1 MFKLNKQVPIENLIS
16 KQISFWET
24 SHKTTT
30 AKKSGLFPNITIS
43 REPGSRGGYLSQ
55 QLAKRLNWKI
65 FGREIVEYIAHN
77 THIHKDIIKLFDERS
92 RNDIENLISTL
103 INSQQMSNEMYLKQ
117 LAKTIITLGRHSN
130 AIILGRGANFILPD
144 SMAFKIRVVEDF
156 DQRLHNILN
165 NENMLKIDAKKLK
178 QEQEEQ
184 ASFIV
189 HNFKSRIDDATHYDL
204 IINLSKSD
212 LQTAEDIIIAGLCR
226 KYNLSEEDL
235 AEGVNIPIRYE

>member
-16 KQISFWET
+16 KQINIWET
-24 SHKTTT
+24 SHKTTV
-30 AKKSGLFPNITIS
+30 AKKSGLYPNITIS

-65 FGREIVEYIAHN
+65 FGREIVEYISHN

-92 RNDIENLISTL
+92 RNDIENLISIL
-103 INSQQMSNEMYLKQ
+103 INSQQMSNEMYFKQ
-117 LAKTIITLGRHSN
+117 LAKTIISLGRHSN

-144 SMAFKIRVVEDF
+144 NMAFKVRVVEDF
-156 DQRLHNILN
+156 DQRLRNILN
-165 NENMLKIDAKKLK
+165 SENVPDIGAKKLK
-178 QEQEEQ
+178 QEQEAQ
-184 ASFIV
+184 ASFII

-204 IINLSKSD
+204 IINLSKTD
-212 LQTAEDIIIAGLCR
+212 LQVAEEIIIAGLCR

-235 AEGVNIPIRYE
+235 KESLSGSN